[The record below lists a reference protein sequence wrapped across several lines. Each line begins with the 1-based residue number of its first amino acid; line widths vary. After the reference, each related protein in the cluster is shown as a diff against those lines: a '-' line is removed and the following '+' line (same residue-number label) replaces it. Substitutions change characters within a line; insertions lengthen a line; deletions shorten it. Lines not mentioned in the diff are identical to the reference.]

1 MTLRRRV
8 TNTHIL
14 TVRSRSI
21 LLRWLP
27 VSERIQPTKQG
38 EIAMN
43 AQQVAEAWEPD
54 EVDLGLLERV
64 RNAPPNGISVW
75 DLKDE
80 FEIDEGSIFDR
91 MATWIRRGEPICFSC
106 VDGSWQSFHSPEDMV
121 YWIAKE
127 PEELDHVV
135 HMIKGGS
142 EYLSDLLKGV
152 DCNQQRLRRTGEQGE
167 E

>member
-54 EVDLGLLERV
+54 EVDLGLLEKLEHFD
-64 RNAPPNGISVW
+64 AA
-75 DLKDE
+75 E
-80 FEIDEGSIFDR
+80 FLTD
-91 MATWIRRGEPICFSC
+91 
-106 VDGSWQSFHSPEDMV
+106 
-121 YWIAKE
+121 
-127 PEELDHVV
+127 
-135 HMIKGGS
+135 
-142 EYLSDLLKGV
+142 
-152 DCNQQRLRRTGEQGE
+152 
-167 E
+167 